1 MKQFKYNLD
10 TVLDYKTQI
19 LDNLR
24 AEHAIMLGNV
34 IRKQEEI
41 NHLKEEL
48 GGFQEAFNQTK
59 STGASIE
66 NFRLFDMCIG
76 RMEEIISCENDELIL
91 LKNREV
97 SKKKEVISARMDTSK
112 FEKLKEKRL
121 LAYHK
126 AEMKEEEG
134 NVEEFVIRGITR
146 NRQQNR

>member
-1 MKQFKYNLD
+1 
-10 TVLDYKTQI
+10 
-19 LDNLR
+19 
-24 AEHAIMLGNV
+24 MLGNV

-121 LAYHK
+121 QAYHK